1 MGEHHSLVNVNYR
14 CHFVGKHSFRCNWQ
28 QQCCRNQRKTS
39 ASKAVS
45 LGSGRR
51 YCSSCTSKSLSLHC
65 LISEKRNFNT
75 KKKQKKNISR
85 VYCVY
90 FALKR
95 PLRASQHG
103 RKSFTIT
110 AMGLTKDLWFRE
122 VLLRS
127 QCEIFKRRDLSQS
140 RERINYA

>member
-1 MGEHHSLVNVNYR
+1 MGGRHSLVNVNCR
-14 CHFVGKHSFRCNWQ
+14 CHFVGKHSFCCNWQ

-39 ASKAVS
+39 ASKAVP

-51 YCSSCTSKSLSLHC
+51 YCSSCTSKSLSLHSVC

-75 KKKQKKNISR
+75 KKAKKNIFR

-103 RKSFTIT
+103 RKSFIST
-110 AMGLTKDLWFRE
+110 AMGLTKD
-122 VLLRS
+122 LLRS

>member
-75 KKKQKKNISR
+75 KKKQKKTFPAFIVSISLLKDR
-85 VYCVY
+85 SEHHSMDVSLSLSRLWVLRRIFGFVKSYY
-90 FALKR
+90 ALNVKFSKGEIY
-95 PLRASQHG
+95 LRAE
-103 RKSFTIT
+103 
-110 AMGLTKDLWFRE
+110 RE
-122 VLLRS
+122 
-127 QCEIFKRRDLSQS
+127 
-140 RERINYA
+140 